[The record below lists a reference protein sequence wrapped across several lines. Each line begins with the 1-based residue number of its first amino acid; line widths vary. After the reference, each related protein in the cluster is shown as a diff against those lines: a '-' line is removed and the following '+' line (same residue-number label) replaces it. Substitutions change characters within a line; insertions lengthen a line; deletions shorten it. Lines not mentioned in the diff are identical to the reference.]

1 MSASDSVT
9 PGLYSEALARQTLWS
24 CGERR
29 PGLRLALVACEK
41 IADFVSTA
49 IGMAFALLLSETR
62 PHLLAEVAAISAM
75 GGLLAVF
82 DLRGNRAY
90 EGGGGLLQI
99 RETERILSAAVHCS
113 LLLIPI
119 LLTLTSGI
127 SKSAIALAPI
137 LVATSLMVQKQCF
150 FLALR
155 AVDRAPNGGDRV
167 VIYGA
172 GSAERR
178 VAFALL
184 RSVRLGFDPVAII
197 DDSAKAMDRYVLEL
211 GNRNRSSIAVH
222 AAAITPELLTEYGC
236 TTVVVVTNGLR
247 SEQIETAAQCARLSE
262 ARVVFVS
269 DPNLHQDSCMASR
282 NIDGLTVSMNRKQG
296 SYDLYEAGKRVLD
309 VALSSIALIVLSP
322 ICLMI
327 AMLIKMDSS
336 GPVLFIQNRVGLN
349 GRIFRIFKFRSMYPD
364 SGQYE
369 PSPTSSLDPRLT
381 RVGRLLRRLS
391 LDELPQLVNVIR
403 GDMSLVGPR
412 PEMPFIVQGYD
423 PAQRKRLSV
432 MPGITGL
439 WQLSADRA
447 FPIHENLEYDLYY
460 VRNRGIFM
468 DVAILIH
475 TLLFAM
481 KGGI

>member
-1 MSASDSVT
+1 
-9 PGLYSEALARQTLWS
+9 
-24 CGERR
+24 
-29 PGLRLALVACEK
+29 
-41 IADFVSTA
+41 
-49 IGMAFALLLSETR
+49 
-62 PHLLAEVAAISAM
+62 
-75 GGLLAVF
+75 
-82 DLRGNRAY
+82 
-90 EGGGGLLQI
+90 
-99 RETERILSAAVHCS
+99 
-113 LLLIPI
+113 
-119 LLTLTSGI
+119 
-127 SKSAIALAPI
+127 
-137 LVATSLMVQKQCF
+137 
-150 FLALR
+150 
-155 AVDRAPNGGDRV
+155 
-167 VIYGA
+167 
-172 GSAERR
+172 
-178 VAFALL
+178 
-184 RSVRLGFDPVAII
+184 
-197 DDSAKAMDRYVLEL
+197 
-211 GNRNRSSIAVH
+211 
-222 AAAITPELLTEYGC
+222 
-236 TTVVVVTNGLR
+236 
-247 SEQIETAAQCARLSE
+247 
-262 ARVVFVS
+262 
-269 DPNLHQDSCMASR
+269 MASR

-349 GRIFRIFKFRSMYPD
+349 GRIFRIFKFRSMYAD